1 MSFYLGGICTPNL
14 RTVAKGDFC
23 LLGVLVRL
31 LSECKVLD
39 VVSFLRFLQIIFS
52 KSHSAPPLKVRWIS
66 PVN

>member
-52 KSHSAPPLKVRWIS
+52 QKSPS
-66 PVN
+66 PTIKSQMDLPS

>member
-1 MSFYLGGICTPNL
+1 MSFYLRGICTPNL

-52 KSHSAPPLKVRWIS
+52 QKSPS
-66 PVN
+66 PTIKSQMDLPS

>member
-31 LSECKVLD
+31 LSECKVLG

-52 KSHSAPPLKVRWIS
+52 QKSPS
-66 PVN
+66 PTIKSQMDLPS

>member
-1 MSFYLGGICTPNL
+1 MSFYLGGICAPNL

-52 KSHSAPPLKVRWIS
+52 QKSPS
-66 PVN
+66 PTIKRQMDLPS

>member
-52 KSHSAPPLKVRWIS
+52 QKSLS
-66 PVN
+66 PTIKSQMDLPS